1 MILGI
6 DVGGTWVRFGY
17 VDKNKEIRHE
27 ARFPMPEVFGSSVAD
42 FADYIENYIH
52 DCGEKPLAVA
62 IGLPSIL
69 DKKKRRVLSTANIA
83 MLQDI
88 PLADLLEEKLG
99 IPCFLNHDVKSLLE
113 FDIDLFGLETED
125 TTIIAFYV
133 GTGFGNSVCIDGK
146 YLSGKNGGAGEVAH
160 MPFPGASGQCGCGN
174 KGCAET
180 VAAGKRLAAIREE
193 YFPETDFSELFI
205 KHKNEAVIEEF
216 ISNIAVV
223 IATEVSIFDPDH
235 IILGG
240 GDINMPGFPREMLE
254 EKVYHFAR
262 KPLPANNL
270 SYRYTPDGQ
279 MNGIIGSAIYARKQ
293 LNK

>member
-17 VDKNKEIRHE
+17 VDRNKEIRHE

-113 FDIDLFGLETED
+113 FDIDLFG
-125 TTIIAFYV
+125 
-133 GTGFGNSVCIDGK
+133 
-146 YLSGKNGGAGEVAH
+146 
-160 MPFPGASGQCGCGN
+160 
-174 KGCAET
+174 
-180 VAAGKRLAAIREE
+180 
-193 YFPETDFSELFI
+193 
-205 KHKNEAVIEEF
+205 
-216 ISNIAVV
+216 
-223 IATEVSIFDPDH
+223 
-235 IILGG
+235 
-240 GDINMPGFPREMLE
+240 
-254 EKVYHFAR
+254 
-262 KPLPANNL
+262 
-270 SYRYTPDGQ
+270 
-279 MNGIIGSAIYARKQ
+279 
-293 LNK
+293 